1 MSVNDFKIIVLGIA
15 ALSKAIK
22 FTRFVVDV
30 HSKIIIIII
39 IIIITFN
46 KGNRRLFILIEIE
59 I

>member
-39 IIIITFN
+39 IIITFN
-46 KGNRRLFILIEIE
+46 KGNRRLFILREIE